1 MPDDVT
7 LSINGTDYAGWKG
20 VTVTRS
26 IDSVCGSFE
35 LNVSDRWPNQNIP
48 RAIREGDECQVFLGN
63 DVVIT
68 GFVDGVSPAITK
80 DTHSL
85 AVRGRDKTCDLVD
98 CSAEIDLYELVDEDL
113 AGIAGM
119 VCEKF
124 GIELKVQTGVGEPFV
139 RFSIQPGD
147 SAFSIIERAARQR
160 GVSCTTDGNGALV
173 LTARGEFKPAGD
185 RLEEGVNLLAAT
197 ADYDWTSRHQT
208 YRVLGQMPSF
218 HDGADDPMADM
229 LGQAR
234 DANVMRY
241 RPLILTCEIW
251 TDAESAEKRAK
262 CECAWRAG
270 KSLRVN
276 VQVMGWR
283 QSNGMLWE
291 PGYTVHLI
299 SPSLY
304 QDDVEL
310 VISTVRYSISDSSGQ
325 IAELEMTRPD
335 AYLDNGEGEVE
346 KDPFND

>member
-20 VTVTRS
+20 VTVVRS

-35 LNVSDRWPNQNIP
+35 LSVSDRWPNQNIP

-80 DTHSL
+80 DDHSL

-98 CSAEIDLYELVDEDL
+98 CSAEIDSYELVDENL
-113 AGIAGM
+113 SGIASM
-119 VCEKF
+119 ICEKF
-124 GIELKVQTGVGEPFV
+124 AVELKVQTDVGESFE

-160 GVSCTTDGNGALV
+160 GVTCTTDGNGALV
-173 LTARGEFKPAGD
+173 LNARGVFKPAGD
-185 RLEEGVNLLAAT
+185 RLEEGVNVLAAT
-197 ADYDWTSRHQT
+197 GDYDWTERYSH
-208 YRVLGQMPSF
+208 YRALGQMPSLN
-218 HDGADDPMADM
+218 DGADDPKAD
-229 LGQAR
+229 LHGQAR
-234 DANVMRY
+234 DSNVMRY
-241 RPLILTCEIW
+241 RPLIITCEMY
-251 TDAESAEKRAK
+251 THPLTVEKRAK
-262 CECAWRAG
+262 CECVWRAG

-283 QSNGMLWE
+283 QSNGGLWE
-291 PGYTVHLI
+291 PGYTVHVI

-304 QDDVEL
+304 LDDVEL
-310 VISTVRYSISDSSGQ
+310 VIRTVRYSINDSSGQ

-335 AYLDNGEGEVE
+335 AYPENGEGEVE
-346 KDPFND
+346 EDPVE